1 MEVKQ
6 KQCLLTYFNYDP
18 GPIDG
23 VAGVKFG
30 DATEEFQRD
39 NGLVHDRVFGPKTEE
54 KARYNFNHDIF
65 RPVKTTVQPVQ
76 TDLTPVQATVQDP
89 APIKT
94 GSTGTFWDTI
104 KYFTRKEFRCPCG
117 KWCNGFPVEPK
128 EKLVRFM
135 DALRAHFGKEVT
147 IVPPDGHSGGSGVRC
162 DKYNATFSNAASN
175 STHKEGRA
183 CDFSVKGVAP
193 AEVASYLAAAK
204 ARGEIA
210 YWYQITERGSFH
222 VNI

>member
-1 MEVKQ
+1 METTKI
-6 KQCLLTYFNYDP
+6 QCLLKYLEYDP

-23 VAGVKFG
+23 VAGKQTG
-30 DATEEFQRD
+30 DAVESFQRD
-39 NGLVHDRVFGPKTEE
+39 NGLVHDRVWGPKTEE
-54 KARYNFNHDIF
+54 KAKYNFNHNVF
-65 RPVKTTVQPVQ
+65 RPKAQAGTVNTAPAQSAVI
-76 TDLTPVQATVQDP
+76 DP

-94 GSTGTFWDTI
+94 GGTGTFWDTVR
-104 KYFTRKEFRCPCG
+104 YFTRTEFRCPCG
-117 KWCNGFPVEPK
+117 KWCNGYPVEPK

-135 DALRAHFGKEVT
+135 DALRAHFGREVT

-162 DKYNATFSNAASN
+162 NQYNATFSNAASN

-183 CDFSVKGVAP
+183 CDFSVNGVA
-193 AEVASYLAAAK
+193 ASDIASYLAAAK

-210 YWYQITERGSFH
+210 YWYQINDRGSFH

>member
-6 KQCLLTYFNYDP
+6 KQCLLTYLNYDL

-23 VAGVKFG
+23 IPGKKFG
-30 DATEEFQRD
+30 DATESFQRD
-39 NGLVHDRVFGPKTEE
+39 NGLLHDRIFGPKTEE

-65 RPVKTTVQPVQ
+65 RPVRTEAQTVETEQ
-76 TDLTPVQATVQDP
+76 TPVQSTVQDS
-89 APIKT
+89 APVKT
-94 GSTGTFWDTI
+94 GNTGTFWDTI
-104 KYFTRKEFRCPCG
+104 KYFTRAEFRCPCG

-128 EKLVRFM
+128 ERLVRYM

-162 DKYNATFSNAASN
+162 DKYNATLSGSASN

-183 CDFSVKGVAP
+183 CDFSVKGVHA
-193 AEVASYLAAAK
+193 AQIASYLAKSK
-204 ARGEIA
+204 ANGEIA
-210 YWYQITERGSFH
+210 YWYQITSTSFP
-222 VNI
+222 VNT

>member
-6 KQCLLTYFNYDP
+6 KQCLLTYLNYDP

-23 VAGVKFG
+23 IPGEKFG
-30 DATEEFQRD
+30 DATESFQRD
-39 NGLVHDRVFGPKTEE
+39 NGLLHDRIFGPKTEE

-65 RPVKTTVQPVQ
+65 RPVSTEVQ
-76 TDLTPVQATVQDP
+76 TVETEQTPVQSTAQNSVP
-89 APIKT
+89 VKT
-94 GSTGTFWDTI
+94 GNTGTYWDTI
-104 KYFTRKEFRCPCG
+104 KYFTRAEFRCPCG

-128 EKLVRFM
+128 EKLVRYM

-162 DKYNATFSNAASN
+162 DKYNATLSGSASN

-183 CDFSVKGVAP
+183 CDFSVRGVP
-193 AEVASYLAAAK
+193 AAQIADYLAKSK
-204 ARGEIA
+204 ANGEIA
-210 YWYQITERGSFH
+210 YWYQITGTSFH

>member
-6 KQCLLTYFNYDP
+6 KQCLLTYLNYDP

-23 VAGVKFG
+23 IPGKKFG
-30 DATEEFQRD
+30 DATESFQRD
-39 NGLVHDRVFGPKTEE
+39 NGLLHDRIFGSKTEE

-65 RPVKTTVQPVQ
+65 RPVSTEVQTVETEQTSVQSTVQNSAPV
-76 TDLTPVQATVQDP
+76 
-89 APIKT
+89 KT
-94 GSTGTFWDTI
+94 GNTGTFWDTI
-104 KYFTRKEFRCPCG
+104 KYFTRAEFRCPCG

-162 DKYNATFSNAASN
+162 DKYNATLSGSASN

-183 CDFSVKGVAP
+183 CDFSVKGVPSAQI
-193 AEVASYLAAAK
+193 SGYLAKSK
-204 ARGEIA
+204 ANGEIA
-210 YWYQITERGSFH
+210 YWYQITSTSFH